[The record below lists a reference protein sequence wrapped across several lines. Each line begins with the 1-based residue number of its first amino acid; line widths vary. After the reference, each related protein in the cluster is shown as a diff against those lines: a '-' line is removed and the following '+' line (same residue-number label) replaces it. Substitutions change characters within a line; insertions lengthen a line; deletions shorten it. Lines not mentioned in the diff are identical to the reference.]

1 MKPDIKGKR
10 VAIVATHGF
19 EQSELTEPQ
28 ERLREAGAL
37 VEVVSTAGGRI
48 QGMKHF
54 EKGDEVEVDLQ
65 IGNAVVANYDAI
77 VIPGGLFNPDKLRVN
92 RLVLDFVKSA
102 VGCGKTVAAICHGPW
117 VLIDADVAKGRKLT
131 SVGSIRKDL
140 ENAGASWSDAE
151 VVVDRNLITS
161 RTPAD
166 LPAFI
171 DAIMKAIGTPK
182 CVEVET
188 AAPATTA

>member
-10 VAIVATHGF
+10 IAIVATHGF

-28 ERLREAGAL
+28 RVLREAGAT
-37 VEVVSTAGGRI
+37 VDVVSTAGGRI

-54 EKGDEVEVDLQ
+54 EKGEEIDVDVQ
-65 IGNAVVANYDAI
+65 IGNAVVAQYDAV

-92 RLVLDFVKSA
+92 KLVLEFVKSA

-117 VLIDADVAKGRKLT
+117 VLVDAGVAKDRKLT

-140 ENAGASWSDAE
+140 ENAGAAWSDAE

-166 LPAFI
+166 LPAFC
-171 DAIMKAIGTPK
+171 DAIIKAIGTPK

-188 AAPATTA
+188 ATPATAT